1 MTAVTQ
7 EAGGGGFELPCV
19 YFNPSLLPKEKT
31 ADSVSICTVHP
42 ELAAHVCMAH
52 PINQQV
58 SSTRCSLPSLP
69 LSTGLGELS
78 SGMLTF
84 LSASH
89 PPILVTLGLHVHIGY
104 GATCYSWEMKI
115 QVRNCQGIWDQEGQS
130 QRERSLGTSQVYL
143 SPKPQGLAPSA
154 Q

>member
-1 MTAVTQ
+1 MIAVTQ
-7 EAGGGGFELPCV
+7 EVGGGGFELPCV
-19 YFNPSLLPKEKT
+19 YYNPSLLPKEKT
-31 ADSVSICTVHP
+31 ADLVSICTVHP

-52 PINQQV
+52 PINQQAS

-104 GATCYSWEMKI
+104 ESGLLHAILGRCRCKF
-115 QVRNCQGIWDQEGQS
+115 GIAKASGTKKAKVIEKETWNRSGIPQS
-130 QRERSLGTSQVYL
+130 
-143 SPKPQGLAPSA
+143 
-154 Q
+154 